1 MVWGGGGFVTWC
13 RGTEMKLEVCREVM
27 RRRVPRGL
35 MPAVT
40 RVGILRTQGRSSKTQ
55 GICDD
60 NCDSP
65 FRHITIWVV
74 GGERRAFSH
83 VRAFVIWWQCKQ
95 STRALIGS
103 SGKTLWTF
111 AKLRFITKTCFFQSL
126 LLLIIA
132 AVLQFPPGDDDRC
145 YLGHHS
151 LNSDNFPNFHLELFE
166 TILPLMCF
174 SCAHRIDI
182 IRLSRIFFFFPAGKQ
197 RLCLIILNQ
206 PLDEDYLRILW
217 RKGATRL
224 TRWQKIK
231 LSTSASFFN
240 LSLACWILICSS
252 LKHS

>member
-1 MVWGGGGFVTWC
+1 
-13 RGTEMKLEVCREVM
+13 M

-174 SCAHRIDI
+174 SCAHGIDI
-182 IRLSRIFFFFPAGKQ
+182 ILFFLQESKGCAWSSWTSPWMRTTCVSSGEKVPHVSHDDKRSNRPPPRRSLICRLRVGFSYVPH
-197 RLCLIILNQ
+197 
-206 PLDEDYLRILW
+206 
-217 RKGATRL
+217 
-224 TRWQKIK
+224 
-231 LSTSASFFN
+231 LSTLNGYPATESGP
-240 LSLACWILICSS
+240 SS
-252 LKHS
+252 HT